1 MLLRSAIT
9 KSTSRKLLASC
20 ATLGVAASVAGL
32 GSWAAFTSSTSASQD
47 VASGTVTAALGAA
60 GTADNRLTIGATGL
74 AAGDSIQRA
83 VKLSNTGSIDWAS
96 AKLTTTAPVTTSVLN
111 TDATNGLQLVV
122 DSCSAAW
129 TETGT
134 AAPFT
139 YTCDAPAVQTTLL
152 ASRAVIGSAMDL
164 GSIASLTAGGSD
176 FLRVTM
182 TLPTSADNTFQG
194 KSSTLNFAFDA
205 TQRTATAK

>member
-1 MLLRSAIT
+1 MSFRSAFT
-9 KSTSRKLLASC
+9 KSTTRKLLTSVTAI
-20 ATLGVAASVAGL
+20 GVAASVAGL
-32 GSWAAFTSSTSASQD
+32 GSWAAFTSSTSASQA
-47 VASGTVTAALGAA
+47 VASGTVTAALGSA
-60 GTADNRLTIGATGL
+60 GSADNRLTIGATGL

-83 VKLSNTGSIDWAS
+83 VKLSNAGTINWAS
-96 AKLTTTAPVTTSVLN
+96 AKLTTTATVSSLLD

-122 DSCSAAW
+122 DRCSDAW

-134 AAPFT
+134 SAPFT

-164 GSIASLTAGGSD
+164 GSLASLTAAGSD
-176 FLRVTM
+176 YLRVTL
-182 TLPTSADNTFQG
+182 TLPGSADNTFQG

-205 TQRTATAK
+205 TQRTAAAA